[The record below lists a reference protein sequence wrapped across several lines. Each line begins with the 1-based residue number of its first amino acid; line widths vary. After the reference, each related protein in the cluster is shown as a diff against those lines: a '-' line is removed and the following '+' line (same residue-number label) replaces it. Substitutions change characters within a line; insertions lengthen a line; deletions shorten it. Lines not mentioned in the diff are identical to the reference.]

1 MKRQILILISIKLLL
16 LAGCIKNTKLNEQ
29 YVQKVR
35 GKITSD
41 TVWKGVIEVQEK
53 IIVPDGISLTIKPG
67 TVIRFKKTG
76 NSRSNIGDNRIYIQK
91 TGKLIANGQPDN
103 NIIFTSAEKDP
114 KKSNWQGIEFHSE
127 VNGNKIKYCRIEYAN
142 EAIVCIL
149 SSPEI
154 NNNIITKNNKGIC
167 LWQNS
172 NPDITNNLIVK
183 NNIGILSSSGS
194 KPVISYNKINNIENI
209 GILCEKG
216 AEPLITDNEIF
227 DCFYGIKNVWG
238 GSAKI
243 KQNILM
249 SNKYGIYYQLVE
261 TSGMVEG
268 NTIEENE
275 YGIYGE
281 KKAYMSIVGNLINK
295 NKYGIFSRERTK
307 GEIKNNTIKKNEYG
321 IYCSRS
327 SHLDITKNNLLNNTI
342 GILCEFSSYPKINNN
357 NIYGQREYDIKLG
370 LNQSAEWT
378 KNIWDENEIKK
389 WEKSGRFG
397 LIDAAGN
404 YWGKSTT
411 KEMNEKGFESH
422 IMMIY
427 DYYKEQFINIE
438 GENYER
444 DKVDF
449 RNWKENEIK

>member
-154 NNNIITKNNKGIC
+154 NNNIITKNK
-167 LWQNS
+167 
-172 NPDITNNLIVK
+172 
-183 NNIGILSSSGS
+183 SGNEVWTYDKAS
-194 KPVISYNKINNIENI
+194 VESGTSDVY
-209 GILCEKG
+209 G
-216 AEPLITDNEIF
+216 AII
-227 DCFYGIKNVWG
+227 IAG
-238 GSAKI
+238 G
-243 KQNILM
+243 
-249 SNKYGIYYQLVE
+249 
-261 TSGMVEG
+261 
-268 NTIEENE
+268 
-275 YGIYGE
+275 
-281 KKAYMSIVGNLINK
+281 VG
-295 NKYGIFSRERTK
+295 
-307 GEIKNNTIKKNEYG
+307 
-321 IYCSRS
+321 SRS
-327 SHLDITKNNLLNNTI
+327 STSTSKEFFSGTK
-342 GILCEFSSYPKINNN
+342 
-357 NIYGQREYDIKLG
+357 
-370 LNQSAEWT
+370 QSA
-378 KNIWDENEIKK
+378 
-389 WEKSGRFG
+389 
-397 LIDAAGN
+397 
-404 YWGKSTT
+404 
-411 KEMNEKGFESH
+411 
-422 IMMIY
+422 
-427 DYYKEQFINIE
+427 
-438 GENYER
+438 
-444 DKVDF
+444 
-449 RNWKENEIK
+449 